1 MVEIHENLFQP
12 KDPSDGCRTPE
23 PEFAPFEPIN
33 DLVLVRLWQGDNSK
47 IGSIRVAAK
56 YRPRSQRALVI
67 AVGDKVTARV
77 QAGDRILLGIGNV
90 EDVSVNGEN
99 LLLIR
104 EGDIRGFERKL

>member
-1 MVEIHENLFQP
+1 MVEIYNNLFQGDAEQT
-12 KDPSDGCRTPE
+12 DPTPE
-23 PEFAPFEPIN
+23 EFAPFEPIN
-33 DLVLVRLWQGDNSK
+33 DLVLVRLWQEDNSK
-47 IGSIRVAAK
+47 IGSIVVAEK
-56 YRPRSQRALVI
+56 YRQRSNRAIVI